1 MKRIKLIASGGTISG
16 KGANRLDLKD
26 YRTGYYKGEDLL
38 RQVPEVLNIAQVDA
52 YELANKSSTK
62 MQSSDW
68 LKLKRLVNELLNQE
82 HYDGIV
88 ITHGTNTL
96 EETAYFLHLTVQS
109 GKPVVIVGAQRP
121 FTALG
126 SDALHNLWIAF
137 KVAIDEQSYD
147 KGVLVVANNEIHSA
161 REVSKTDTYSLGT
174 FQSGKAGALGYVSAE
189 HTVLYDRYPT
199 RKHTFQS
206 VFNDNSNVR
215 NLPEVAIVYSYAGV
229 NEDIINFIVDSGKYS
244 GIVLAGTGAGRCSQK
259 EEKALKKACQKG
271 IVVVRS
277 SRCFEGRVVPIES
290 FDTFPFITADNLSPQ
305 KARILLMLALT
316 LTDDLSE
323 IQAMFHD
330 Y

>member
-1 MKRIKLIASGGTISG
+1 MKSLKLIASGGTISG
-16 KGANRLDLKD
+16 KGINRLDLKD
-26 YRTGYYKGEDLL
+26 YRTGYYTGEDLL
-38 RQVPEVLNIAQVDA
+38 EQIPEVLDVAQVDT
-52 YELANKSSTK
+52 YQLANRSSTK
-62 MQSSDW
+62 MGSSDW
-68 LKLKRLVNELLNQE
+68 IQLKTLVNGLLNEKQ
-82 HYDGIV
+82 YDGIV

-96 EETAYFLHLTVQS
+96 EETAYFLHLTVKS
-109 GKPVVIVGAQRP
+109 KKPVVLVGAQRP
-121 FTALG
+121 VTAIG
-126 SDALHNLWIAF
+126 SDVLNNLWTGV
-137 KVAIDEQSYD
+137 KVAVDQQSYA

-161 REVSKTDTYSLGT
+161 REVAKTDTYSLDT
-174 FQSGKAGALGYVSAE
+174 FQSGKVGALGYVSAE
-189 HTVLYDRYPT
+189 HTVLYDRYPN

-244 GIVLAGTGAGRCSQK
+244 GIVLAGTGAGRCSPK